1 MKLYYLEKNETDV
14 HTSLGIFSTREKA
27 IEHIKKLEPDA
38 VEDTFGDY
46 VIEKKYD
53 MWSEFIDYVIYD
65 FELDV
70 PGE

>member
-1 MKLYYLEKNETDV
+1 MKLYYLERSETDV
-14 HTSLGIFSTREKA
+14 HVALGIFSTREKA

-38 VEDTFGDY
+38 VKDTFGDY

-53 MWSEFIDYVIYD
+53 KWTEFIDYVIEE